1 MAGARA
7 GVAAELSRIAGE
19 FPGWRPWVSDAGRWW
34 ATRKGRRPADL
45 PEWWAM
51 TVDADDAQGL
61 QSAIAEQ
68 ARLASPV
75 GAVSSG
81 MARLEPARSGTR
93 AGSGPA
99 ASSGAGGR

>member
-7 GVAAELSRIAGE
+7 EAAAELSRITGE

-34 ATRKGRRPADL
+34 ATRRGRQVADPPA
-45 PEWWAM
+45 WWAM
-51 TVDADDAQGL
+51 TVDADDADGL
-61 QSAIAEQ
+61 RSAIAEQ
-68 ARLASPV
+68 ERLASPV

-81 MARLEPARSGTR
+81 PARPDPARSGTR
-93 AGSGPA
+93 AGPV